1 MLTREFVQL
10 WKKLYILVQMPLQIN
25 LRLKHSV
32 PKLYSFFLLLQSIL
46 IVVQLLKN
54 VDKGMTEFV
63 QLWKK
68 WYILVQIPFIG
79 NEFNT
84 KAKCTKTVELFLW
97 LYSFCKNIDMGMTEF
112 V

>member
-54 VDKGMTEFV
+54 VDMGMTEFV

-68 WYILVQIPFIG
+68 LYILVQIPLGMNLKPKHGVPKLLSF
-79 NEFNT
+79 
-84 KAKCTKTVELFLW
+84 FLW
-97 LYSFCKNIDMGMTEF
+97 L
-112 V
+112 